1 MKWLLKLQLDQAQK
15 LTSLFIWAST
25 RVAYGVPSTSGRS
38 FPRHTFGSLWFSISA
53 FILDLSSSPPRFR
66 AWTGTGR
73 EAGSSQTDTGRN
85 ATGAIDTATW
95 MRDIT
100 GVLYASKAGRAV
112 SGTGIDDEYDC
123 LNIDL
128 ARVWGEHAGTEFAP
142 THIRIPAVFYL
153 GNSA

>member
-1 MKWLLKLQLDQAQK
+1 MFFSNSIANKKGFL
-15 LTSLFIWAST
+15 
-25 RVAYGVPSTSGRS
+25 
-38 FPRHTFGSLWFSISA
+38 PRPA
-53 FILDLSSSPPRFR
+53 RFR
-66 AWTGTGR
+66 AWTGGGDR

-85 ATGAIDTATW
+85 ATGIIDTATW
-95 MRDIT
+95 MRDVS
-100 GVLYASKAGRAV
+100 GVLYATKAGRAV

-142 THIRIPAVFYL
+142 THIRIPVVFYL